1 MHRKISRVIV
11 FVLLT
16 WFEVIEN
23 GPSKSIGAN
32 PVHDIGK
39 VILVGR
45 IEGTDLSGVDI
56 KYCHHSSRITYDRK
70 YHLRLCFQRAGNMS
84 FFLGDIVDDED

>member
-1 MHRKISRVIV
+1 MVNCM
-11 FVLLT
+11 LL
-16 WFEVIEN
+16 VD
-23 GPSKSIGAN
+23 GAN

-56 KYCHHSSRITYDRK
+56 KYCHHRSRITYDRK
-70 YHLRLCFQRAGNMS
+70 YHLGLCF
-84 FFLGDIVDDED
+84 